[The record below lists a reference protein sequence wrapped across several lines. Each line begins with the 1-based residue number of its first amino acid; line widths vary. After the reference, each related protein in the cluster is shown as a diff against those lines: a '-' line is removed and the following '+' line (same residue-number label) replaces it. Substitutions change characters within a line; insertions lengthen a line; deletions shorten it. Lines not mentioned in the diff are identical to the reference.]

1 MKHSIASRQPVPASQ
16 HTPLCSIYF
25 LPEIICVSI
34 HIRIP
39 AVHHP
44 AICIKSEPVKRT
56 LPLCRIG
63 IWIVDSRPFRSIAST
78 ARFKLPASICILP
91 PVSSYYIFRY
101 DCRIRILP
109 GACLSFCQIS
119 NTRSCQITEPR
130 CRSGCIRCTA
140 SCRCPLSRRRASTQ
154 AAARMRTSARM
165 GTSAVCLIDR
175 LILNCDC
182 RPVREATILC
192 FHGHICRMAA

>member
-1 MKHSIASRQPVPASQ
+1 MRISIQTSPHSIRFFLKIVTMKHSIASRQPVPASQ
-16 HTPLCSIYF
+16 HTPLCSIHF

-63 IWIVDSRPFRSIAST
+63 IWIVDSRPLRSIAST

-101 DCRIRILP
+101 GCRIRILP

-154 AAARMRTSARM
+154 ARRPNENLRPNGNLRCMS
-165 GTSAVCLIDR
+165 DR
-175 LILNCDC
+175 PPHTEL
-182 RPVREATILC
+182 
-192 FHGHICRMAA
+192 

>member
-1 MKHSIASRQPVPASQ
+1 MRISIQTSPHSIRFFLKIVTMKHSIASRQPVPASQ
-16 HTPLCSIYF
+16 HTPLCSIHF

-63 IWIVDSRPFRSIAST
+63 IWIVDSRPLRSIAST

-101 DCRIRILP
+101 GCRIRILP
-109 GACLSFCQIS
+109 GACLSFCQFPIPAPVKS
-119 NTRSCQITEPR
+119 LNPDA
-130 CRSGCIRCTA
+130 GPVA
-140 SCRCPLSRRRASTQ
+140 FAALLP
-154 AAARMRTSARM
+154 AAA
-165 GTSAVCLIDR
+165 
-175 LILNCDC
+175 
-182 RPVREATILC
+182 PFPEEEPPPKPPPE
-192 FHGHICRMAA
+192 